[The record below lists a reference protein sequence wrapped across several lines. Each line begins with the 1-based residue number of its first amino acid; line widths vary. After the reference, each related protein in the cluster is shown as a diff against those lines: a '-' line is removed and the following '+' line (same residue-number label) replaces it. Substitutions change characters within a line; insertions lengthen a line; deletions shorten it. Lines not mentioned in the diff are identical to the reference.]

1 MFRQAQNG
9 CAAPISFKGK
19 PIYYILDRNDTVNI
33 DFKNP
38 LSKEEYLKNIVKED
52 KINDVINLMANWEL
66 YENGWVVTNR
76 NNSKL
81 FNYLTQIFRT
91 SRPKE
96 LDYFK

>member
-1 MFRQAQNG
+1 MYKQAQNG
-9 CAAPISFKGK
+9 RKSAISFKEK
-19 PIYYILDRNDTVNI
+19 SIYYLFDINDTVNI

-38 LSKEEYLKNIVKED
+38 LSKEEYLKDMVKEGKMD
-52 KINDVINLMANWEL
+52 NVLNLMENWEL
-66 YENGWVVTNR
+66 YENGWVVTNH
-76 NNSKL
+76 NNSQL

>member
-1 MFRQAQNG
+1 MYKQAQNG
-9 CAAPISFKGK
+9 RKSAISFKEK
-19 PIYYILDRNDTVNI
+19 SIYYLFDINDTANI

-38 LSKEEYLKNIVKED
+38 LSKEEYLKDMVKEGKMD
-52 KINDVINLMANWEL
+52 NVLNLMENWEL
-66 YENGWVVTNR
+66 YENGWVVTNH
-76 NNSKL
+76 NNSQL